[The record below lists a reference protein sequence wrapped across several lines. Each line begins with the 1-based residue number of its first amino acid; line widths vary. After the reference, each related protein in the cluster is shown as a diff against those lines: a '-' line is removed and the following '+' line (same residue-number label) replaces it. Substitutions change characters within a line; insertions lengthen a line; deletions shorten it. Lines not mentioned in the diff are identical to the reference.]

1 MKVKEEYVLQNIAG
15 KWIVIDT
22 NARSVNFNKI
32 LALNST
38 GKILWDKLEKGSDY
52 DALVDAL
59 IDAYEID
66 RKLAQD
72 DVDKFIN
79 ELKELECVEDE
90 E

>member
-1 MKVKEEYVLQNIAG
+1 MRIKEEYVLQNIAG

-38 GKILWDKLEKGSDY
+38 GKFLWDKLEKGSDY
-52 DALVDAL
+52 DALIDTL